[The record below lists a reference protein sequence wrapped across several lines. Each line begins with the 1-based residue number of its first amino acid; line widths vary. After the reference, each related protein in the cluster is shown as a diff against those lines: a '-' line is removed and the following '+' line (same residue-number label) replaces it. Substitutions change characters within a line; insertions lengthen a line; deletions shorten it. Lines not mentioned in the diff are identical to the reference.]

1 MTHEI
6 LALPRWFTCL
16 SASPRY
22 KGQGNEAKRQSMT
35 RQTRRSISP
44 GEPPSDIFDRAH
56 LAHYT
61 MNSKELE
68 AEIIGLFLV
77 QLPSTLDMLERADSA
92 ADWKLYT
99 HTLKGSAAAVGARR
113 LQLLAIELEAMP
125 EEADNNVRKLRLQS
139 LRAAVAEFR
148 ETVRHIYP

>member
-1 MTHEI
+1 
-6 LALPRWFTCL
+6 
-16 SASPRY
+16 
-22 KGQGNEAKRQSMT
+22 
-35 RQTRRSISP
+35 
-44 GEPPSDIFDRAH
+44 
-56 LAHYT
+56 
-61 MNSKELE
+61 MNSTELE
-68 AEIIGLFLV
+68 SEIIGLFLA
-77 QLPSTLDMLERADSA
+77 QLPSTVDMLERADTA

-125 EEADNNVRKLRLQS
+125 VEADNNVRSLRLQS